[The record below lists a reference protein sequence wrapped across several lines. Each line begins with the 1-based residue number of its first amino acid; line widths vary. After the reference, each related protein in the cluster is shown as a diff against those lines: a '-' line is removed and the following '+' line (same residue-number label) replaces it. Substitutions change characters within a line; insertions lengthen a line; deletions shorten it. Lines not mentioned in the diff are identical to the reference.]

1 MCMHTHL
8 HLCSDL
14 TYHMR
19 DVIYAM
25 IWTHIYIYIYI
36 YILVHEHLACVKC
49 PVSKAK

>member
-36 YILVHEHLACVKC
+36 YIYVAHFGVEREMHIMC
-49 PVSKAK
+49 